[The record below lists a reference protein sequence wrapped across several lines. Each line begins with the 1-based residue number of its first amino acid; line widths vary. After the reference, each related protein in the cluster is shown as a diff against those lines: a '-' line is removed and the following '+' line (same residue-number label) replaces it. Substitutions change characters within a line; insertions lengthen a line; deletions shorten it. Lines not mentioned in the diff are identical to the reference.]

1 MVAYKEEFAMSLD
14 RIIDKIRNIG
24 IVAHIDAG
32 KTTTTERILFY
43 TGRTHKIGNV
53 DEGNTQMDWMVQE
66 QERGI
71 TITSAATTCYW
82 GSQGNEFQINL
93 IDTPGH
99 VDFTIEVERSLRVL
113 DGAVGV
119 FCAVSGVQPQS
130 ETVWRQ
136 ADKYHVPRIAFVN
149 KMDRVGANF
158 DRVLDMMRE
167 KLHANPIAVEMPI
180 GKEDTFVGVID
191 LIDEKAL
198 IWKGD
203 ELGAEFSRE
212 EIPAHLKG
220 DAQLA
225 REQMLEAVANVDEEV
240 GELFLNG
247 AAISRDVL
255 IGALR
260 RITLSLKGVPVFC
273 GASFRNKGVQP
284 LIDGVVRYLPSPAD
298 IPEVTGHDVKDSTK
312 EIQRKA
318 KSAEP
323 LSALVF
329 KIASNP
335 FVGSMAYVRV
345 YSGVLKQ
352 GEQVFNPG
360 KEKKER
366 IGRLLRVHA
375 NQTEDIEELGPGGI
389 GGIVGLKFGTT
400 GDTLCDLQKP
410 VLLESISFPEPVI
423 SIAIE
428 PKTKVDQEKLNESLK
443 KLALE
448 DPSFRVIVN
457 EETGQTLI
465 SGMGELHLDIITDRL
480 TREFKVNANVG
491 KPQVSYK
498 ESASKEAEIQHRYER
513 QMGGKRHFADVSLR
527 LTPVSSGTGIQFVNE
542 LSSGAL
548 PKEFIGA
555 VEQGVRE
562 SLMNGVVS
570 GYPVIDV
577 KVTLFKASFDEV
589 DSSELTFKIAASISV
604 KNVLKK
610 ASPNLQEPIMSIEIV
625 VPDEYMSS
633 VIGDLNSR
641 RGRVLSMDERA
652 GNRVIRGEV
661 PLAETFGYAT
671 TLRSMSQGR
680 ATYSMEPLRYEAVP
694 SNIVEGIVGKLN

>member
-1 MVAYKEEFAMSLD
+1 MPKYEEEFAMSLD
-14 RIIDKIRNIG
+14 RITDKIRNIG

-82 GSQGNEFQINL
+82 DDFQINL

-136 ADKYHVPRIAFVN
+136 ADKYRVPRIAFVN
-149 KMDRVGANF
+149 KMDRVGADF
-158 DRVLDMMRE
+158 DRVLGMMRE
-167 KLHANPIAVEMPI
+167 KLHANPIAVELPI
-180 GKEDTFVGVID
+180 GKEDSFVGVID
-191 LIDEKAL
+191 LIDQKAL
-198 IWKGD
+198 IWQGD
-203 ELGAEFSRE
+203 ELGAKFSQE
-212 EIPAHLKG
+212 EIPADLKEE
-220 DAQLA
+220 AQLA
-225 REQMLEAVANVDEEV
+225 REQMLESIANADDEV
-240 GELFLNG
+240 GELYLNG
-247 AAISRDVL
+247 ASVSRDVI

-298 IPEVTGHDVKDSTK
+298 IPEVTGHDVKDPSK
-312 EIQRKA
+312 AVQRKA
-318 KSAEP
+318 KSSEP

-345 YSGVLKQ
+345 YSGALKQ
-352 GEQVFNPG
+352 GEQVLNPG

-375 NQTEDIEELGPGGI
+375 NQTEDIQELGPGGI
-389 GGIVGLKFGTT
+389 GGIVGLKFATT

-410 VLLESISFPEPVI
+410 VLLESIQFPEPVI

-428 PKTKVDQEKLNESLK
+428 PKTKADQEKLNESLK

-498 ESASKEAEIQHRYER
+498 ESASKDAEIQHKYER
-513 QMGGKRHFADVSLR
+513 SMGGKNHMADVSLR
-527 LTPVSSGTGIQFVNE
+527 LSPLESGTGVQFVNE
-542 LSSGAL
+542 LKEGVL
-548 PKEFIGA
+548 PKEFAFA

-562 SLMNGVVS
+562 SLMNGVVA

-577 KVTLFKASFDEV
+577 KVTLFKASFNEV
-589 DSSELTFKIAASISV
+589 DSSELAFKVAASIGV
-604 KNVLKK
+604 KDALKK
-610 ASPNLQEPIMSIEIV
+610 ASPTLQEPIMNLEVV
-625 VPDEYMSS
+625 VPDEYMSP

-671 TLRSMSQGR
+671 ALRSLSQGR
-680 ATYSMEPLRYEAVP
+680 ANYSMEPLRYEAVP
-694 SNIVEGIVGKLN
+694 SNIVDKIVGKNF